1 VLLIF
6 LLNAALLI
14 AVRRHSF
21 PKPQAKSAVA
31 IGCRPTSQQVC
42 QRIQQDSFIFR
53 IVQTDY
59 RVTVSVASI
68 VTAFTLTQG
77 RSALVLLARLALAAG
92 LGDESDW
99 PSLPMLSSFT
109 GFLVVLGKVGFCIV
123 NPGFTL

>member
-1 VLLIF
+1 MLLIF

-31 IGCRPTSQQVC
+31 IGCRP
-42 QRIQQDSFIFR
+42 RA
-53 IVQTDY
+53 
-59 RVTVSVASI
+59 TVSVVAI
-68 VTAFTLTQG
+68 VSAFTLTQG
-77 RSALVLLARLALAAG
+77 PSALVLLARLALAAG

-123 NPGFTL
+123 NPGFALFENI